1 MPGPEPLPADA
12 QQALIQQNSSVSIH
26 HLRECAGLASSGV
39 WPWGPQRDQ
48 MGTSARQGCT
58 IQAASPTAPVF
69 QEPGDVDFYMDPPEV

>member
-1 MPGPEPLPADA
+1 
-12 QQALIQQNSSVSIH
+12 
-26 HLRECAGLASSGV
+26 
-39 WPWGPQRDQ
+39 